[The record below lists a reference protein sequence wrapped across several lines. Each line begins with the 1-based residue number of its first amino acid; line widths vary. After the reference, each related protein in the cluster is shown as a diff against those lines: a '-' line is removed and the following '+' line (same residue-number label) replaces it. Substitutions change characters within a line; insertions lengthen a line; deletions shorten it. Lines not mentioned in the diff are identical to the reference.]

1 MRKQVTFPHEQS
13 IIANP
18 VLITPI
24 EIFKEVT
31 PFITTRMETSYSH
44 DKSNENIAENIQC
57 IELD

>member
-1 MRKQVTFPHEQS
+1 VRKQVTFPHEQS

-18 VLITPI
+18 VLIAPI

-44 DKSNENIAENIQC
+44 DKSNENIAETIQC